1 MTDRSLSDFAA
12 KIREIDICML
22 STHTEGGAIAGRP
35 MSNNQQVDY
44 DGDSYY
50 FTMDDTRTVEDIKKD
65 PKVALSFQG
74 AKAFLIAIEG
84 QAELIR
90 DKGEFAKHWSP
101 DIDTWFEDGIDTKGL
116 VMIKVHAERAHYWD
130 GEEDGEIM
138 LKSRH

>member
-1 MTDRSLSDFAA
+1 MADRALSDFAA

-50 FTMDDTRTVEDIKKD
+50 FTMEDTRMVDDIKKD

-84 QAELIR
+84 EAELVR
-90 DKGEFAKHWSP
+90 DKDAFAEHWSP
-101 DIDTWFEDGIDTKGL
+101 DIDTWFADGIDTDGL
-116 VMIKVHAERAHYWD
+116 VMIKVRAARAHYWD
-130 GEEDGEIM
+130 GEEDGEITI
-138 LKSRH
+138 KARH